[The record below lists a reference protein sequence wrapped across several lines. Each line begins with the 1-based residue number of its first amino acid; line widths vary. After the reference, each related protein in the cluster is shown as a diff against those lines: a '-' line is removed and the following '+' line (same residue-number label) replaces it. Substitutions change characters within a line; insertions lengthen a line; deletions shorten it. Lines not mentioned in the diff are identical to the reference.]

1 MATEADLYLRLS
13 DFRADD
19 RDSFPAREAAL
30 RAEAARM
37 GWNVHR
43 VVIENDVDPDGRRKP
58 ASAFKRKEV
67 ALPGRRTEKRVYRP
81 GFRSVLDDLMTGRA
95 QAVLAEDLDRA
106 CRDPRDLEDLIDACE
121 EKRANARSL
130 SGSLTITNGGTD
142 AEVTTARIMVT
153 MANKASRDAARR
165 MEDSRTRRAKEG
177 LWGGSGHRPFGYE
190 LLGSGRL
197 AIIEAEAAVLRQAAD
212 EVLSENFR
220 PFYLEG
226 PGRPPGAESLTTLAA
241 GLREAGFTT
250 PGGKQWTARVL
261 REALLKPSVAG
272 LVVVRERDQDR
283 NETVFLQ
290 PAGWDA
296 IIDRETWEAV
306 RAKLTDPARLTH
318 TGNVPRHLG
327 TGIYECGACGATVK
341 VNGGSRKKPRAP
353 AYVCPRP
360 GCRKVRRIASGV
372 DDYVVAHAL
381 AQLERPDLA
390 DLLRPAP
397 SAGVNVSALRKREA
411 KLVEI
416 GKAAARMFAL
426 GEIPEAEYAEAART
440 RKAELDKIAADLAV
454 PTEADPLAEFR
465 NAPEAGEV
473 WRGLSLARRRAVLRL
488 LVRVRLLPSKPTAPG
503 KFRAESVEVTQRV

>member
-1 MATEADLYLRLS
+1 
-13 DFRADD
+13 
-19 RDSFPAREAAL
+19 
-30 RAEAARM
+30 
-37 GWNVHR
+37 
-43 VVIENDVDPDGRRKP
+43 VIENDVDPDGKRKP

-67 ALPGRRTEKRVYRP
+67 ALPGGRIEKRVYRP
-81 GFRSVLDDLMTGRA
+81 GFRSVLNDLMAGRA

-177 LWGGSGHRPFGYE
+177 LWGGNGHRPFGYE

-197 AIIEAEAAVLRQAAD
+197 AIIEAEAAVLRQAAA

-220 PFYLEG
+220 PFYWQDYDG
-226 PGRPPGAESLTTLAA
+226 NGRPPGAESLTTLAA

-250 PGGKQWTARVL
+250 PGGKQWSAKML

-272 LVVVRERDQDR
+272 LVVVRERDQER
-283 NETVFLQ
+283 NETVSLQ
-290 PAGWDA
+290 PAGWEP
-296 IIDRETWEAV
+296 IFDRYTWEAV

-327 TGIYECGACGATVK
+327 SGIYECGCCGTPVK
-341 VNGGSRKKPRAP
+341 ANSGSKSKRRAP
-353 AYVCPRP
+353 AYVCPLP

-372 DDYVVAHAL
+372 DDYAVAYVL
-381 AQLERPDLA
+381 ARLERPDLA

-397 SAGVNVSALRKREA
+397 SAGVGVAALRKRRTVLE
-411 KLVEI
+411 ER
-416 GKAAARMFAL
+416 GKAAARLFAL
-426 GEIPEAEYAEAART
+426 GEISESEYAEAARVCKT
-440 RKAELDKIAADLAV
+440 ELDKIAADLAV
-454 PTEADPLAEFR
+454 PAESDPLAEFR
-465 NAPEAGEV
+465 EAPDAGEV
-473 WRGLSLARRRAVLRL
+473 WQGLSLARKRAVLRL
-488 LVRVRLLPSKPTAPG
+488 LLRVRLLPSPPTGPG
-503 KFRAESVEVTQRV
+503 KFRPETVEVAERA